1 MFKKEKYEIDDLLEL
16 MAFLRSENGCPWDR
30 EQTHDSI
37 KHNVIEEAYEVV
49 DAISSND
56 SGMLSDEL
64 GDLLLQVVFHSQMA
78 KEANEFDFDDV
89 VRNICEKLI
98 SRHTHLF
105 GENKDSVKSSED
117 VTPLVTPEDYVSP
130 KSPEEG
136 VARISTEDAISR
148 LSAEDVISLWEKNKK
163 KEKNQGSQ
171 AQSMKEIARALPA
184 LMRAYKIQKKAA
196 QSGFD
201 WDNIDDV
208 TMKIHEELDEIK
220 DAMKTSNVHER
231 TGKVEMELGDLLFSV
246 VNYARFLGVDPEVA
260 LDKSSNKFI
269 RRFERVEQEFIDR
282 KIDMKS
288 TPLAELDEV
297 WDWIK
302 AEDHN

>member
-1 MFKKEKYEIDDLLEL
+1 MFKKENYKIDDLLEL
-16 MAFLRSENGCPWDR
+16 MKFLRSENGCPWDR

-49 DAISSND
+49 DAISSKD
-56 SGMLSDEL
+56 PGMLSDEL

-78 KEANEFDFDDV
+78 KETDEFDFDDV
-89 VRNICEKLI
+89 VRSICEKLI

-105 GENKDSVKSSED
+105 SENEDAAESPED
-117 VTPLVTPEDYVSP
+117 VV
-130 KSPEEG
+130 
-136 VARISTEDAISR
+136 
-148 LSAEDVISLWEKNKK
+148 SLWEKNKK

-184 LMRAYKIQKKAA
+184 LMRAYKIQKKAS

-208 TMKIHEELDEIK
+208 TLKIHEELDEIK
-220 DAMKTSNVHER
+220 GAMRTSDPQER
-231 TGKVEMELGDLLFSV
+231 IAKVEMELGDLLFSV
-246 VNYARFLGVDPEVA
+246 VNYARFLGVDPEIA

-269 RRFERVEQEFIDR
+269 RRFERVEQEFTNR
-282 KIDMKS
+282 NIDMKS
-288 TPLAELDEV
+288 SPLSELDEV
-297 WDWIK
+297 WDRIK
-302 AEDHN
+302 TEDHTI

>member
-1 MFKKEKYEIDDLLEL
+1 MFKKENYKIDDLLQL

-56 SGMLSDEL
+56 PGMLSDEL

-89 VRNICEKLI
+89 VRSICEKLI

-105 GENKDSVKSSED
+105 GENNDAAASTVDMNLNGNVNLNENGNVDERLNHDTKS
-117 VTPLVTPEDYVSP
+117 TLSP
-130 KSPEEG
+130 
-136 VARISTEDAISR
+136 
-148 LSAEDVISLWEKNKK
+148 EDVISLWEKNKK

-184 LMRAYKIQKKAA
+184 LMRAYKIQRKAA

-208 TMKIHEELDEIK
+208 TLKIHEELDEIK
-220 DAMKTSNVHER
+220 GAMQTADPLER
-231 TGKVEMELGDLLFSV
+231 NEKVEMELGDLLFSV

-269 RRFERVEQEFIDR
+269 RRFERVEQEFTGR
-282 KIDMKS
+282 NIDMKS
-288 TPLAELDEV
+288 TPLSELDEV
-297 WDWIK
+297 WDRIK
-302 AEDHN
+302 MEDHTL